1 MYKIN
6 QEKYYGNVEYKVELS
21 DINQSKINRYATQL
35 KFRIIEGKGKAIY
48 LIGVKDDGNIVGVE
62 NKLIPEYSNIM
73 KTVANQVQ
81 SEITDIIS
89 IGLPFKDY
97 SIMIIKI
104 KGLFDMKSIFY
115 F

>member
-6 QEKYYGNVEYKVELS
+6 EEKYYGNTEYKVELS

-48 LIGVKDDGNIVGVE
+48 LIGVKDDGNIVGIE

-73 KTVANQVQ
+73 KTIANQVQ

>member
-6 QEKYYGNVEYKVELS
+6 QEKYYGNVEYKVELNNI
-21 DINQSKINRYATQL
+21 DESKINRYATQL
-35 KFRIIEGKGKAIY
+35 KFRIIEGKGKAMY
-48 LIGVKDDGNIVGVE
+48 LIGVKDDGDIVGVQ
-62 NKLIPEYSNIM
+62 NKLIPEYSKIM
-73 KTVANQVQ
+73 KNIASKVE

-97 SIMIIKI
+97 SIMMIKI
-104 KGLFDMKSIFY
+104 KGLFDMQSIFY